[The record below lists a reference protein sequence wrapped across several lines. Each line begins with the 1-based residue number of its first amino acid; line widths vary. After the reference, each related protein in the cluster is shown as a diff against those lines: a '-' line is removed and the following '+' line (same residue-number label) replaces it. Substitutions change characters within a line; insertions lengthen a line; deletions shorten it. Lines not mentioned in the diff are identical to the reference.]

1 MISSN
6 STINAQAIGFIFTP
20 SSSTAAA
27 ASNTES
33 TQPTEKAEAES
44 IQQKTQKLKQRDR
57 EVRNHEQAH
66 LSAAGGLANGGPS
79 FTFVTGPDGK
89 RYAVGGE
96 VSISVSP
103 VAGDPLATMQKAEQ
117 IKRAALAPAQPSGQD
132 QRVAAKAAAMQAK
145 AQRELLKLDQEK
157 PDDQT
162 SDKKTVDFSI

>member
-1 MISSN
+1 MRN
-6 STINAQAIGFIFTP
+6 FY
-20 SSSTAAA
+20 
-27 ASNTES
+27 EDVL
-33 TQPTEKAEAES
+33 
-44 IQQKTQKLKQRDR
+44 QKVQTLKQRDR

-96 VSISVSP
+96 VSISVFP
-103 VAGDPLATMQKAEQ
+103 VAGDPLATLQKAEQ

-145 AQRELLKLDQEK
+145 AQMELLKQNQESQKGSKNNDEKSLDI
-157 PDDQT
+157 
-162 SDKKTVDFSI
+162 SV